1 MLGRSVTEAEQ
12 ETYDVELGPF
22 FTAGVLLLAYGLL
35 RRRKLVVAAGLG
47 AIWVDQRSELG
58 RNVKRR
64 IRSKMK
70 EQIKA
75 HGRHPSAPAT
85 TDSGDQ
91 APRTSASAPLA

>member
-1 MLGRSVTEAEQ
+1 MTATEQ

-22 FTAGVLLLAYGLL
+22 FTAGVLVLVYGLL
-35 RRRKLVVAAGLG
+35 RRRKLAVAAGLG

-58 RNVKRR
+58 RGLKRG

-75 HGRHPSAPAT
+75 HGRNRSAAAV
-85 TDSGDQ
+85 TDADDQ
-91 APRTSASAPLA
+91 APRTSASAHLE

>member
-12 ETYDVELGPF
+12 ENYDVELGPF

-35 RRRKLVVAAGLG
+35 RRRKLAVAAGLG

-58 RNVKRR
+58 RNLKRR

-75 HGRHPSAPAT
+75 HGRQPSASAAA
-85 TDSGDQ
+85 DSDDQ
-91 APRTSASAPLA
+91 APRTSASARLA